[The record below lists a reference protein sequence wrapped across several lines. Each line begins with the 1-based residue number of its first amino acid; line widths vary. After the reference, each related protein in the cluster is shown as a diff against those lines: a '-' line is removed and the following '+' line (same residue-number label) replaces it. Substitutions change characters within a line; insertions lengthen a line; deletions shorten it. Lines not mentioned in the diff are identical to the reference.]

1 VGGGPHSA
9 VRRVDLFQLRE
20 PNRKECA
27 MKLAST
33 MIERT
38 LDQFEAEPLPENH
51 PAVPQLNQLFGDH
64 TFFLDDNGLNIVEPV
79 GAETWQVVKLAS
91 WKDETRS
98 SLTPHEP
105 EPTDVVI
112 ALRRNGADDA
122 A

>member
-1 VGGGPHSA
+1 
-9 VRRVDLFQLRE
+9 
-20 PNRKECA
+20 

-38 LDQFEAEPLPENH
+38 LDQFEAEPLAENH

-64 TFFLDDNGLNIVEPV
+64 TFFLDDNGLNIVEPA
-79 GAETWQVVKLAS
+79 GEQTWKVVKLAS
-91 WKDETRS
+91 WKDATRS

-105 EPTDVVI
+105 EPTEVVI
-112 ALRRNGADDA
+112 ALGRRDGPDDA